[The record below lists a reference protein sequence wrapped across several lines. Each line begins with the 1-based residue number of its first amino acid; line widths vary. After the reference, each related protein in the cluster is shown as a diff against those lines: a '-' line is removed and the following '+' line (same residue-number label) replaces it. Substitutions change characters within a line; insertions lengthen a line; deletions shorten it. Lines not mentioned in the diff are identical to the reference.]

1 MDATSSKI
9 NSFISEHFH
18 VSTFKSI
25 EERKIFLQI
34 FKKIILPIYKES
46 LIAFFAIR
54 IPSG

>member
-25 EERKIFLQI
+25 EERKIVLQI

-46 LIAFFAIR
+46 LLAFVAIR